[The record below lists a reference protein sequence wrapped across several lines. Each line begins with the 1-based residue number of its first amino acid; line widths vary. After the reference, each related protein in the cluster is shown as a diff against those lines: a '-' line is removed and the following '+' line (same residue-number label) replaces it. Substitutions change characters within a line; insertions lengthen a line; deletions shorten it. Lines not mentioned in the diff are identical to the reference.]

1 MSSSPKPPKPVDPNV
16 AAEAQARWAR
26 YGTSGPGGS
35 TSWQG
40 EGPNATQVT
49 EWSPELQGLFGQMQ
63 GIAGQERQRY
73 QAPEGFGSFRDRLM
87 AQMNDRQSQGRPIY
101 QPTQRFTGQLGQG
114 GGSGTGGGGGYGDG
128 AEWDGSGGPQNPMQ
142 IQAGQIAPG
151 APRMNKPS
159 IGGMP
164 GQMEKPAVMPGGP
177 TDPGGKGL
185 RADLAGMLG
194 GQATPTPFRD
204 AFLGPADA
212 SGQRHPIR
220 NAMRGGLIG
229 AGGRAIGNLM
239 ANAEQRRGTPTAG
252 TGGAKPGPIP
262 VGDDRQISPVD
273 PVSNPWKKP
282 QGRRRGLTGTSTRAR
297 TGASLG
303 MGNQLWG
310 AAQDQRALAAMGLHD
325 YSGMEQ

>member
-1 MSSSPKPPKPVDPNV
+1 MSGSPKPPKPVDPNV

-87 AQMNDRQSQGRPIY
+87 AQMNDRQAQGRPIY

-114 GGSGTGGGGGYGDG
+114 GGSGSGGGGGFGDGADWYGDG
-128 AEWDGSGGPQNPMQ
+128 GPRSPME
-142 IQAGQIAPG
+142 IRAGQVATG
-151 APRMNKPS
+151 APMMNKPS

-177 TDPGGKGL
+177 AGPRGKNL
-185 RADLAGMLG
+185 FG
-194 GQATPTPFRD
+194 GQATATPFQD
-204 AFLGPADA
+204 AFLGPVGSD
-212 SGQRHPIR
+212 GRRHPIR
-220 NAMRGGLIG
+220 NALRGGLVG
-229 AGGRAIGNLM
+229 AGGRAIGNLI
-239 ANAEQRRGTPTAG
+239 ANAEQRRGAPTVG

-262 VGDDRQISPVD
+262 VGDDRQFSPAD
-273 PVSNPWKKP
+273 PIPNEFKKP
-282 QGRRRGLTGTSTRAR
+282 GGRRRGLSGVSTRGR

-303 MGNQLWG
+303 IGNQLWN